1 MNETV
6 NASNE
11 EEECPRNDI
20 YPFAIVAASSGVVSA
35 LCCIFVICLIFLLKK
50 HYFFIQR
57 LILYHC
63 LAALF
68 DSFAKVLALQYLRYD
83 PQSTGQDTLCAM
95 SGFITLLASWILIVD
110 YSVISFT
117 LLMTAVFHKNVI
129 KLEPLYVAM
138 IFVLPLTFT
147 WIPFIGNSY
156 GEHSGQ
162 CWIRSINYDD
172 CTEHHLG
179 EIFTNVLW
187 DVPLFSI
194 LVILIPTYLFTIA
207 HATRERCR
215 KTKMSRY
222 NDPENEK
229 LKKEL
234 EMAKA
239 SGIDSEIRKWE
250 KRLASCE
257 SEIAKIQESIA
268 KLDKMIEEHEMI
280 VKRGQSFAQVE
291 YREISDSH
299 AAAKKAND
307 EKDAKIQELR
317 SKNQRLK
324 GSNEKLKTLNE
335 QLKTSMKDCQV
346 LNNCLHAQLH
356 NPLCQCMK
364 DGKNSFAIEY
374 PNTCISKHRKK

>member
-50 HYFFIQR
+50 HHFFIQR
-57 LILYHC
+57 IILYHC
-63 LAALF
+63 LAALS

-83 PQSTGQDTLCAM
+83 PQSTDQDTLCAM

-110 YSVISFT
+110 YSVIAFT

-207 HATRERCR
+207 YATRERCC
-215 KTKMSRY
+215 KTTEKSRY

-229 LKKEL
+229 LKKDL
-234 EMAKA
+234 IKDVWRILFFPIGLIFFNFFVLVITVYNAKGTDPPLIVDLLHGAFSPLQGGYIALVYILDGDTFKRISYGNIRA
-239 SGIDSEIRKWE
+239 SITRRNAVQEYAFE
-250 KRLASCE
+250 NALA
-257 SEIAKIQESIA
+257 
-268 KLDKMIEEHEMI
+268 L
-280 VKRGQSFAQVE
+280 
-291 YREISDSH
+291 SDSAEL
-299 AAAKKAND
+299 AASY
-307 EKDAKIQELR
+307 I
-317 SKNQRLK
+317 
-324 GSNEKLKTLNE
+324 
-335 QLKTSMKDCQV
+335 
-346 LNNCLHAQLH
+346 LH
-356 NPLCQCMK
+356 
-364 DGKNSFAIEY
+364 DDNS
-374 PNTCISKHRKK
+374 S